1 MNYIE
6 LTCKI
11 SPYNATISEI
21 LVAQLGDIGFES
33 FVEQPDSLQAYIVE
47 NEFDNDKLSSIH
59 AHLAFESKVEF
70 SSKKI
75 EEENWNETW
84 EKNYFEPIVIA
95 EQCVIRSSF
104 HPDFPKIKYRIT
116 IDPKMSFGTGHHE
129 TTSLMITEIL
139 KLDLEGKSLLDM
151 GCGTGILAILSALK
165 GALDITAVDFDE
177 WSYKN
182 CLENM
187 ELNGAMNIKAIHGN
201 ISSVKGQ
208 KFDIIYANINKNVLL
223 SDIGEYTKNLNS
235 SGYLLLSG
243 FYRSDFDDI
252 NKVTIKNGLI
262 LQKEEE
268 LNNWMM
274 LKYLK
279 DLK

>member
-11 SPYNATISEI
+11 TPYSQAISEI
-21 LVAQLGDIGFES
+21 LVAQLGDLGFES
-33 FVEQPDSLQAYIVE
+33 FVEQSDSLQAYIVE
-47 NEFDNDKLSSIH
+47 NEFNETEINTLLASSS
-59 AHLAFESKVEF
+59 FDSVVEF
-70 SSKKI
+70 NQKKI

-84 EKNYFEPIVIA
+84 EKNYFEPIIITG
-95 EQCVIRSSF
+95 QCVIRSSF
-104 HPDFPKIKYRIT
+104 HPQFPEIKYRIT
-116 IDPKMSFGTGHHE
+116 IDPKMAFGTGHHE

-139 KLDLEGKSLLDM
+139 NLHIEGKCILDM

-165 GALDITAVDFDE
+165 GAKDITAVDIDE
-177 WSYKN
+177 WSYRN
-182 CLENM
+182 TFENM
-187 ELNGAMNIKAIHGN
+187 ELNGIHDINVIHGDIN
-201 ISSVKGQ
+201 SIKEK

-223 SDIGEYTKNLNS
+223 ADIPKYVLNLS
-235 SGYLLLSG
+235 EGGFLLLSG
-243 FYRSDFDDI
+243 FYRSDFEDI
-252 NKVTIKNGLI
+252 DNVAQSNNLF

-279 DLK
+279 TFK

>member
-11 SPYNATISEI
+11 SPYNATTSEI
-21 LVAQLGDIGFES
+21 LVAQLGEIGFES
-33 FVEQPDSLQAYIVE
+33 FVEQPDSLQAYIIE
-47 NEFDNDKLSSIH
+47 NGFDENKIAKLKADSVFDSQ
-59 AHLAFESKVEF
+59 VEF
-70 SSKKI
+70 SFKKI

-84 EKNYFEPIVIA
+84 EKNYFEPIVID

-104 HPDFPKIKYRIT
+104 HPEFPAIKYRIT

-129 TTSLMITEIL
+129 TTSLMIKEIL
-139 KLDLEGKSLLDM
+139 KLDLEDKTILDM
-151 GCGTGILAILSALK
+151 GSGTGILAILSALK
-165 GALDITAVDFDE
+165 GATNITAVDFDE
-177 WSYKN
+177 WCYKN
-182 CLENM
+182 CFENM
-187 ELNGAMNIKAIHGN
+187 ALNGTQDIKVIHGDIN
-201 ISSVKGQ
+201 AVKGL

-223 SDIGEYTKNLNS
+223 SDIKEYTNNLNP

-243 FYRSDFDDI
+243 FYKADFEDI
-252 NKVTIKNGLI
+252 NKVAKQNGLV

-268 LNNWMM
+268 LNQWMM

-279 DLK
+279 